1 MIYVIGEILVDLTS
15 EEDLKFAYHAGGAPY
30 NVSAMINSLGGQVNF
45 QGTVGNDL
53 MGELLLKDVSKR
65 GFNTRLIHVCP
76 HKNTTLTFVYL
87 DENKDRHFS
96 FMRKQNTDV
105 EVGKLSQKL
114 VKQAKIIHFG
124 SLLLTCEK
132 GRKYLFN
139 TIKEL
144 KKLGKTISFDVNY
157 RSDLLSFKEAKK
169 YYQELFPYIDIWKM
183 SLEEVPLL
191 SADSDIDKAI
201 YSIKKPHQIVVITKG
216 KDGSVIYLDKKVEVP
231 SISIETIDSNGAGDG
246 FMGGFLYYLDN
257 HEEINYYEALKFANA
272 CGAYVATKKGAID
285 ELPTISEIEK
295 MLC

>member
-30 NVSAMINSLGGQVNF
+30 NVSAMIKALGGQVNF
-45 QGTVGNDL
+45 QGAVGNDL

-76 HKNTTLTFVYL
+76 HKNTTLAFVYL

-105 EVGKLSQKL
+105 DISKLSPKL
-114 VKQAKIIHFG
+114 VKQAKIVHFG
-124 SLLLTCEK
+124 SLLLTCSK
-132 GRKYLFN
+132 GRKYLFS
-139 TIKEL
+139 TVKEL

-157 RSDLLSFKEAKK
+157 RSDLLPLKEARK
-169 YYQELFPYIDIWKM
+169 YYQDLFPYIDIWKM
-183 SLEEVPLL
+183 SLEEVSLL
-191 SADSDIDKAI
+191 SDDSDIDKVV
-201 YSIKKPHQIVVITKG
+201 YNIKKPHQIVVITKG
-216 KDGSVIYLDKKVEVP
+216 KCGSVIYQDKKVEVP
-231 SISIETIDSNGAGDG
+231 SISIEMVDSNGAGDG
-246 FMGGFLYYLDN
+246 FMGGLLYYLDN

-285 ELPTISEIEK
+285 KLPTVSEIEK
-295 MLC
+295 MLR